1 MAGLKIKPLADRVV
15 IEPEQADEKTISGI
29 IIPDTAQEKPQR
41 GKVVAVGT
49 GTSDEKMEVKKGDS
63 VLYGKFSGT
72 EVSID
77 GTDYLIMR
85 QSDILA
91 VV

>member
-49 GTSDEKMEVKKGDS
+49 GTADEKMEVKNGDS